1 MNRKLMLGIG
11 ATLVVV
17 GVVALA
23 SSVLGLLFGFR
34 IWQLWP
40 FVVIGAGLLVT
51 APAVFVRNRRG
62 PGALSVLGLPIV
74 TTGVLL
80 LFASI
85 FHRWDVWS
93 ILWPL
98 EVLSVAVGCLLAAI
112 KAKAHWLLV
121 PAIIIGTNGLILQF
135 CAITGWWHAWAVL
148 WAVEPIAVGISL
160 LTLNTRRPGRGL
172 LPTGLVFCAIGA
184 LGLMAGMAIA
194 SLSALRPLWWL
205 LRWLTPVTV
214 ILLGAGLIGVG
225 LVFWGATRKGAI
237 PDVPVPAES

>member
-1 MNRKLMLGIG
+1 MNRKLMTGIG

-17 GVVALA
+17 GVIALA
-23 SSVLGLLFGFR
+23 SSVFGLLFGFR

-40 FVVIGAGLLVT
+40 LVVITAGLLVT

-62 PGALSVLGLPIV
+62 LGALYVLGLPIV

-80 LFASI
+80 LFASV
-85 FHRWDVWS
+85 FRWRNVWS

-121 PAIIIGTNGLILQF
+121 PAIIIGANGLILQF

-160 LTLNTRRPGRGL
+160 LTVNTRRPSRGL
-172 LPTGLVFCAIGA
+172 LTTGLVFCAIGA
-184 LGLMAGMAIA
+184 IGSMAGVATA

-205 LRWLTPVTV
+205 LRWLAPATV
-214 ILLGAGLIGVG
+214 ILLSAGLLGAGL
-225 LVFWGATRKGAI
+225 VFWGTTRSGVV
-237 PDVPVPAES
+237 PDVPVPAE

>member
-1 MNRKLMLGIG
+1 MAGIG

-17 GVVALA
+17 GVVVLA

-40 FVVIGAGLLVT
+40 FVVIAAGLLVT

-62 PGALSVLGLPIV
+62 PGALYVLGLPVV

-80 LFASI
+80 LFASV
-85 FHRWDVWS
+85 FRRWHVWS

-121 PAIIIGTNGLILQF
+121 PATIIGANGLILQF

-172 LPTGLVFCAIGA
+172 RMTGLVFCAIGA
-184 LGLMAGMAIA
+184 IGLTAGTAIA
-194 SLSALRPLWWL
+194 SLSALRLLWWL
-205 LRWLTPVTV
+205 WRWLAPATV
-214 ILLGAGLIGVG
+214 ILLGAGLIGACVV
-225 LVFWGATRKGAI
+225 LWGTTHKGAG
-237 PDVPVPAES
+237 PDVPVPAE

>member
-1 MNRKLMLGIG
+1 MNRKLMLGSG
-11 ATLVVV
+11 AVLVVV

-40 FVVIGAGLLVT
+40 LVVIAAGLLVT

-62 PGALSVLGLPIV
+62 LGALYVLGLPIV

-80 LFASI
+80 LFAGV
-85 FHRWDVWS
+85 FRWSDVWS

-121 PAIIIGTNGLILQF
+121 PAIIIGANGLLLQF

-148 WAVEPIAVGISL
+148 WAGEPIALGISL

-172 LPTGLVFCAIGA
+172 LTTGLVFCAIGA
-184 LGLMAGMAIA
+184 IGSMAGVAIA
-194 SLSALRPLWWL
+194 SLSVLRPLWWL
-205 LRWLTPVTV
+205 LRWLAPATV
-214 ILLGAGLIGVG
+214 ILVGAC
-225 LVFWGATRKGAI
+225 LVFWGTTRKGAV
-237 PDVPVPAES
+237 PDVPVPAE